1 MTTKL
6 DFDNSLYGIN
16 KAVWDKIAI
25 DGAAPVAEVAKHF
38 TLCADMDRALGYE
51 NAAARWH
58 SGRGVPSGDAI
69 RRAAAWLRSH
79 KNAARQEPMADAVGE
94 LLLVAC
100 PPGMAEKAKRVLAVI
115 GCDVTEI

>member
-25 DGAAPVAEVAKHF
+25 EGAAPVAEVAKHF

-58 SGRGVPSGDAI
+58 NGRGAPSGDAI
-69 RRAAAWLRSH
+69 RRAAAWLQAH
-79 KNAARQEPMADAVGE
+79 KKAVPQEPKTEVQGE
-94 LLLVAC
+94 VLLVAC
-100 PPGMAEKAKRVLAVI
+100 PPGMVGKAKRVLAVL
-115 GCDVTEI
+115 GCDVTEV